1 MYKSNKTKKTNFQ
14 IQLHHTV
21 PFWNINLLLPPR
33 NKIFFLKVVNYQW
46 LVKVNA
52 ALKFFSYI
60 TLIWSLFC
68 GQWVPDYLLGT
79 CMPLTWLCTQGRTLR
94 RHFTIFLPQIE
105 TLRNACSQVLTK
117 RDFSQP
123 KCRDFE
129 EKGNHDKKGKKVR
142 QFSSPL

>member
-52 ALKFFSYI
+52 ALKFFFLYNTYLKSLLWAVSAWLPTWYMHAI
-60 TLIWSLFC
+60 NLTLHTRKNPQEALHHFLAPNRNIKKC
-68 GQWVPDYLLGT
+68 LLSS
-79 CMPLTWLCTQGRTLR
+79 
-94 RHFTIFLPQIE
+94 
-105 TLRNACSQVLTK
+105 A
-117 RDFSQP
+117 
-123 KCRDFE
+123 
-129 EKGNHDKKGKKVR
+129 DKKRFFSAQVQRFWGKREPWQKR
-142 QFSSPL
+142 KKG